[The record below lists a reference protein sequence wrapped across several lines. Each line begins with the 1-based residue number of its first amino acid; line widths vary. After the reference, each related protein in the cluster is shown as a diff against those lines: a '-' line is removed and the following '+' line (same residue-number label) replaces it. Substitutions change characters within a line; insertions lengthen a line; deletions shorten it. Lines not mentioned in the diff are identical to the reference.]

1 MSGLITYINKL
12 GANIEA
18 IRQKMCDPGA
28 YWQGRDMTEKFDQVT
43 YESYWTSN
51 GRDPMTL
58 KDWALFAL
66 CLAVII
72 CIYLNSLDP
81 VLKSVN

>member
-1 MSGLITYINKL
+1 MSGLFTSVKKL
-12 GANIEA
+12 WSNIEA
-18 IRQKMCDPGA
+18 IREKMCDPGN

-43 YESYWTSN
+43 YESYWSSY

-66 CLAVII
+66 CLAAII